1 MENEELDAVKKQL
14 TAMKK
19 IELTGFTNT
28 EAATAYFQEKE
39 AILEGIV
46 KTLEAVGAQGA
57 TETEALKSTVK
68 ALRDELKGQ
77 AANPRELSRRDL
89 LYGLGKG
96 IAAAWAGNHK
106 ALADLS
112 FSPNLKAAENWT
124 NPRDVSWSEKGWSIA
139 EKAPLGAPMGNMAT
153 NDQYL
158 INPIYE
164 TEIMQDAAKKSV
176 MMSLVRHRPMLGP
189 SIFLPTRERGG
200 VQLHWLTAYGQQIT
214 GSKPQGAQRVELKAY
229 TLAGF
234 IPWYD
239 EFEEDVFVDLGAIFI
254 DEFSDAYGQEF
265 DRQCLLA
272 DDDPF
277 TGAMATA
284 GIATVTLGSHDIA
297 DLTWKDFRDAVYKVP
312 AEERKDCAWFL
323 NETVLSHIANI
334 EDADGRPIWR
344 RPMEA
349 MPGKLDLYPYHEV
362 SILPQL
368 ADIGADTAFAI
379 FMNPKRI
386 QHGDRKGIEIK
397 KFDQTTESMEYG
409 ELFLRFRKRDGFLVA
424 RPAGNMVVLQT
435 GKAPVSGGGSGGS

>member
-1 MENEELDAVKKQL
+1 MGNEELEAVKKQL
-14 TAMKK
+14 AAMKK

-28 EAATAYFQEKE
+28 ETATAYFQEKE
-39 AILEGIV
+39 VILEGIV
-46 KTLEAVGAQGA
+46 KTLETVTVQEKAEV
-57 TETEALKSTVK
+57 EALKSTVK
-68 ALRDELKGQ
+68 SLRDELKGR
-77 AANPRELSRRDL
+77 AANPRELSRREL
-89 LYGLGKG
+89 LYNLGKG
-96 IAAAWAGNHK
+96 IAAAWAGNYR

-124 NPRDVSWSEKGWSIA
+124 NPKEVTWGERGWNVAGIAGSEKA
-139 EKAPLGAPMGNMAT
+139 ALGSPMGNMAT

-164 TEIMQDAAKKSV
+164 TEIMTDAAKKSV
-176 MMSLVRHRPMLGP
+176 MMNLVRHRPMMGP
-189 SIFLPTRERGG
+189 SIFLPTRDRGG
-200 VQLHWLTAYGQQIT
+200 VELHWLTAYGQQIT

-239 EFEEDVFVDLGAIFI
+239 EFEEDVFTDLGAIFLE
-254 DEFSDAYGQEF
+254 EFTEAYGQEF

-272 DDDPF
+272 DEDPF
-277 TGAMATA
+277 TGALAAEGVTA
-284 GIATVTLGSHDIA
+284 VTLGSDDIG

-323 NETVLSHIANI
+323 HETVLNHIANI

-344 RPMEA
+344 KPMEA

-362 SILPQL
+362 SIMPQL
-368 ADIGADTAFAI
+368 ADITANMPFAI

-386 QHGDRKGIEIK
+386 QHGNRKGIEIK
-397 KFDQTTESMEYG
+397 KFDQTTESMQYG
-409 ELFLRFRKRDGFLVA
+409 ELFLRFRKRDGFLIT
-424 RPAGNMVVLQT
+424 RPGGNMVVLKT
-435 GKAPVSGGGSGGS
+435 KASGGGA